1 MRKAAT
7 RAANVRGVC
16 LGPYA
21 VDVRVGR
28 GARVGLACLA
38 ALCTAMA
45 AAAPAH
51 AACPAGP
58 APPPID
64 RPASAARV
72 DSYVRAVA
80 RASPVV
86 TAGVAG
92 RSVQGRPLRYAVV
105 SALPAPRLR
114 ARLARLRAI
123 RAGVAR
129 DPGDAPAVVWVAGSV
144 HGNEPSGAD
153 ADLRLLR
160 ELARHCDDPML
171 RHVVVV
177 VMPVQNP
184 DGHEATTRY
193 NANGFDLNRDWLADT
208 QPETQARL
216 QTLLAMPP
224 LVYADQHEQGGD
236 AFFFP
241 PYTAPLF
248 HELPSAAL
256 AAERNVLAPALRAAF
271 DGHGYQS
278 TSGDDFDLLYPGY
291 GDSATTLL
299 FGAAGMTL
307 EAGAAS
313 SYARRVAE
321 HLLAVRT
328 IIAAVDRHRGSLL
341 HAWAQS
347 FAQAEEQGARGELQ
361 RRPDSR
367 VYGYAL
373 GAGGAAASRDGAAA
387 PADAADALVR
397 LLLREGVRV
406 RRLSAPTT
414 VAAYRPYGTKTSAPA
429 TLPAGT
435 YLVSS
440 AQPLKHWVQALL
452 GPSPL
457 AGGAPNDDVGAWS
470 RPPLMGVEG
479 GALGSRLPS
488 APAASTPAPSAARP
502 LAGRRIALLADPAA
516 LDSIPPGIEQPNPG
530 TSWAK
535 WVLTERLGAQV
546 DLVDGVALAAAA
558 LTGHQALVVADG
570 SPVTLP
576 APALQQ
582 LAAFV
587 TAGGTYV
594 GWRTRGV
601 EVARAAGLT
610 IATIDRAS
618 SGIRIPGAAV
628 AVGNTVVLDDDD
640 PLLAGG
646 HAVAAYGGVVSG
658 WASGSPAGRPAILDE
673 RPGAGRATIFA
684 FDPTFRASTE
694 GAEALL
700 TSALLAT
707 PGARGSAPS
716 RR

>member
-1 MRKAAT
+1 MRKP
-7 RAANVRGVC
+7 AANVQDQRTGFASP
-16 LGPYA
+16 GRSRSA
-21 VDVRVGR
+21 RR
-28 GARVGLACLA
+28 GAGALASLTALFALA
-38 ALCTAMA
+38 P
-45 AAAPAH
+45 AAPAR

-72 DSYVRAVA
+72 DAYVRAVA
-80 RASPVV
+80 RSSPVV
-86 TAGVAG
+86 TTTIAG
-92 RSVQGRPLRYAVV
+92 RSVEGRALRYAVV
-105 SALPAPRLR
+105 SALPAGRLH
-114 ARLARLRAI
+114 AGLARLRAI
-123 RAGVAR
+123 RAGRAH
-129 DPGDAPAVVWVAGSV
+129 DPRDAPAVVWVAGSV

-160 ELARHCDDPML
+160 DLARHCRDPLL
-171 RHVVVV
+171 RRVVVV

-184 DGHEATTRY
+184 DGHEARTRY

-208 QPETQARL
+208 QPETVARL

-224 LVYADQHEQGGD
+224 LVYADQHEQGGN

-241 PYTAPLF
+241 PYAPPVF
-248 HELPSAAL
+248 HELPGAAL
-256 AAERNVLAPALRAAF
+256 SAERDVLAPALRAAF
-271 DGHGYQS
+271 DRRGYES
-278 TSGDDFDLLYPGY
+278 TSGDGFDLLYPGY

-313 SYARRVAE
+313 SYPKRVQE
-321 HLLAVRT
+321 HLLAART
-328 IIAAVDRHRGSLL
+328 IIAAVAAHRAALL
-341 HAWAQS
+341 RAWARS

-367 VYGYAL
+367 AYGYAL
-373 GAGGAAASRDGAAA
+373 GAGGAT
-387 PADAADALVR
+387 PADALVR

-406 RRLSAPTT
+406 RRLSAPTH
-414 VAAYRPYGTKTSAPA
+414 VPAYRPYGAAATAPA

-435 YLVSS
+435 YLIPS

-470 RPPLMGVEG
+470 RPLLMGIQG
-479 GALGSRLPS
+479 GVLGSRLPS
-488 APAASTPAPSAARP
+488 APAAPTPPQAVARP
-502 LAGRRIALLADPAA
+502 LAGRRVALLADPAA
-516 LDSIPPGIEQPNPG
+516 VDSVPPGVEQPNPG

-546 DLVDGVALAAAA
+546 DLVDAAALAAGA
-558 LTGHQALVVADG
+558 LAGHQTLVVADG
-570 SPVTLP
+570 APVTLP
-576 APALQQ
+576 SPALQQ
-582 LAAFV
+582 IAAFV
-587 TAGGTYV
+587 TTGGTYV

-601 EVARAAGLT
+601 QVARAAGLT
-610 IATIDRAS
+610 TATIDPGAPA
-618 SGIRIPGAAV
+618 IRIPGAAV
-628 AVGNTVVLDDDD
+628 AVEDTVVLDDDD
-640 PLLAGG
+640 PLIVGG
-646 HAVAAYGGVVSG
+646 NAIATYGAILSG
-658 WASGSPAGRPAILDE
+658 WASGSAAGRPAILDE

>member
-1 MRKAAT
+1 
-7 RAANVRGVC
+7 
-16 LGPYA
+16 
-21 VDVRVGR
+21 
-28 GARVGLACLA
+28 
-38 ALCTAMA
+38 
-45 AAAPAH
+45 
-51 AACPAGP
+51 
-58 APPPID
+58 
-64 RPASAARV
+64 
-72 DSYVRAVA
+72 
-80 RASPVV
+80 
-86 TAGVAG
+86 
-92 RSVQGRPLRYAVV
+92 
-105 SALPAPRLR
+105 
-114 ARLARLRAI
+114 
-123 RAGVAR
+123 VAR

-144 HGNEPSGAD
+144 HGNELSGAD

-184 DGHEATTRY
+184 DGHVAGTRY

-241 PYTAPLF
+241 PYAAPLF

-307 EAGAAS
+307 EAGAVG
-313 SYARRVAE
+313 SYAKRVEE
-321 HLLAVRT
+321 HLLAART
-328 IIAAVDRHRGSLL
+328 IITGVDRHRRSLL
-341 HAWAQS
+341 RAWAQS
-347 FAQAEEQGARGELQ
+347 FAQAERQGARGELQ

-373 GAGGAAASRDGAAA
+373 GAAGAADS
-387 PADAADALVR
+387 LVR
-397 LLLREGVRV
+397 LLLHEGIRV
-406 RRLSAPTT
+406 RRLAAPAH
-414 VAAYRPYGTKTSAPA
+414 VAAYRPYGSRTSAPA

-470 RPPLMGVEG
+470 RPPLMGIQG

-488 APAASTPAPSAARP
+488 APAASTPAPSAERP
-502 LAGRRIALLADPAA
+502 LAGRRVALLADPAA

-546 DLVDGVALAAAA
+546 DLVDGAALAAGA
-558 LTGHQALVVADG
+558 LAGHQALVVADG

-582 LAAFV
+582 IAAFV

-601 EVARAAGLT
+601 EVAGAAGLT
-610 IATIDRAS
+610 TATIDRTS
-618 SGIRIPGAAV
+618 SSIRIPGAAV

-694 GAEALL
+694 GAETLL

>member
-1 MRKAAT
+1 
-7 RAANVRGVC
+7 
-16 LGPYA
+16 
-21 VDVRVGR
+21 VGR
-28 GARVGLACLA
+28 GARVGLASLA

-45 AAAPAH
+45 AAAPAR
-51 AACPAGP
+51 AGCPAGP

-64 RPASAARV
+64 RPASAARI

-86 TAGVAG
+86 TAGLAG
-92 RSVQGRPLRYAVV
+92 RSVQGRPLRYALV
-105 SALPAPRLR
+105 SALSAPRLR
-114 ARLARLRAI
+114 AGLAGLRAI
-123 RAGVAR
+123 RAGGAR
-129 DPGDAPAVVWVAGSV
+129 DPGNAPAVVWVAGSV

-184 DGHEATTRY
+184 DGHEARTRY

-208 QPETQARL
+208 QPETQSRL

-236 AFFFP
+236 TFFFP
-241 PYTAPLF
+241 PYAAPLF

-256 AAERNVLAPALRAAF
+256 AAERNVLAPALRVAF
-271 DGHGYQS
+271 DGHSYQS
-278 TSGDDFDLLYPGY
+278 TSSDDFDLLYPGY

-313 SYARRVAE
+313 SYAKRVEE
-321 HLLAVRT
+321 HLLAART
-328 IIAAVDRHRGSLL
+328 IITAVDRHRGSLL

-347 FAQAEEQGARGELQ
+347 FAQAERQGARGELQ
-361 RRPDSR
+361 RRPESR

-373 GAGGAAASRDGAAA
+373 GA
-387 PADAADALVR
+387 ADAADALVR

-470 RPPLMGVEG
+470 RPPLMGIQG

-488 APAASTPAPSAARP
+488 APAASTPAPSTARP
-502 LAGRRIALLADPAA
+502 LAGRRVALLADPAA

-546 DLVDGVALAAAA
+546 DLVDGAALAAGA
-558 LTGHQALVVADG
+558 LAGHQALVVADG
-570 SPVTLP
+570 SPVILP

-582 LAAFV
+582 IAAFV

-610 IATIDRAS
+610 TATIDRAS
-618 SGIRIPGAAV
+618 SSIRIPGAAV

>member
-1 MRKAAT
+1 M
-7 RAANVRGVC
+7 
-16 LGPYA
+16 
-21 VDVRVGR
+21 DV
-28 GARVGLACLA
+28 RVGLACGVA
-38 ALCTAMA
+38 ALAL
-45 AAAPAH
+45 AAPAR

-58 APPPID
+58 APPPIGK
-64 RPASAARV
+64 PASAARI

-86 TAGVAG
+86 TAGLAG
-92 RSVQGRPLRYAVV
+92 RSVQGRPLRYALVTAR
-105 SALPAPRLR
+105 SPKRLHGDFSRLR
-114 ARLARLRAI
+114 AV
-123 RAGVAR
+123 RAGVTH
-129 DPGDAPAVVWVAGSV
+129 DVGDAPAVVWVAGSV

-171 RHVVVV
+171 RHLVVV

-184 DGHEATTRY
+184 DGHEARTRY
-193 NANGFDLNRDWLADT
+193 NANGFDLNRDWLAGT

-224 LVYADQHEQGGD
+224 LVYADQHEQDGST
-236 AFFFP
+236 FFFP
-241 PYTAPLF
+241 PYVAPFF
-248 HELPSAAL
+248 HELPTAAL
-256 AAERNVLAPALRAAF
+256 AAEREVLAPALRTAF

-313 SYARRVAE
+313 PYARRVHE
-321 HLLAVRT
+321 HLLAALTV
-328 IIAAVDRHRGSLL
+328 IAAVDRHRAALL
-341 HAWAQS
+341 RAWARS
-347 FAQAEEQGARGELQ
+347 FAQAEHQGARGELQ
-361 RRPDSR
+361 RRPDAH

-373 GAGGAAASRDGAAA
+373 GAGAE
-387 PADAADALVR
+387 PLVR

-406 RRLSAPTT
+406 RRLGPPAT
-414 VAAYRPYGTKTSAPA
+414 VAAYRAYGTRSSAPA

-435 YLVSS
+435 YVVPS

-452 GPSPL
+452 GASPL
-457 AGGAPNDDVGAWS
+457 ASRAPNDDVGAWS
-470 RPPLMGVEG
+470 RPLLMGIQG
-479 GALGSRLPS
+479 GALGSKVPP
-488 APAASTPAPSAARP
+488 APAAAPPSRPTTRP
-502 LAGRRIALLADPAA
+502 LAGRRIALLADAAA
-516 LDSIPPGIEQPNPG
+516 LGSVPPGLEQPNAG

-535 WVLTERLGAQV
+535 WVLTERLGAQL
-546 DLVDGVALAAAA
+546 DLVDGAAVAAGALA
-558 LTGHQALVVADG
+558 GQQAFVVADG

-576 APALQQ
+576 APALRQI
-582 LAAFV
+582 AAFV

-601 EVARAAGLT
+601 QVARAAGLT
-610 IATIDRAS
+610 AATIDPS
-618 SGIRIPGAAV
+618 SSAIRIPGAAV
-628 AVGNTVVLDDDD
+628 AVGDTVVLDDDD
-640 PLLAGG
+640 PLLVGG
-646 HAVAAYGGVVSG
+646 NTTATYGAVLSG
-658 WASGSPAGRPAILDE
+658 WASGSPTGRPAILDE

-700 TSALLAT
+700 TNALLAT

-716 RR
+716 RRWPRRRAPAAARRAGR

>member
-1 MRKAAT
+1 MSAAPRRT
-7 RAANVRGVC
+7 SVAYPCQWYAA
-16 LGPYA
+16 
-21 VDVRVGR
+21 DVRVGWGSR
-28 GARVGLACLA
+28 AGLASLV

-45 AAAPAH
+45 AAAPAS
-51 AACPAGP
+51 AACPPTP

-64 RPASAARV
+64 RPASAARI
-72 DSYVRAVA
+72 DAYVRAVA

-86 TAGVAG
+86 TAGLAG
-92 RSVQGRPLRYAVV
+92 RSVDGRPLRYAVV
-105 SALPAPRLR
+105 TALPATRLHGD
-114 ARLARLRAI
+114 LSRLRAI
-123 RAGVAR
+123 RAGVAH
-129 DPGDAPAVVWVAGSV
+129 DAGDAPAVVWVAGSV
-144 HGNEPSGAD
+144 HGNEPSGGD

-160 ELARHCDDPML
+160 ELARQCDDPML

-184 DGHEATTRY
+184 DGHEARTRY

-224 LVYADQHEQGGD
+224 LVYADQHEQAGS

-241 PYTAPLF
+241 PYAAPLF

-271 DGHGYQS
+271 DGRGYQS
-278 TSGDDFDLLYPGY
+278 TSGADFDLLYPGY

-313 SYARRVAE
+313 SYAKRVHE
-321 HLLAVRT
+321 HLLAART
-328 IIAAVDRHRGSLL
+328 IITAVDRHRAALL
-341 HAWAQS
+341 RGWAQS
-347 FAQAEEQGARGELQ
+347 FMQAERQGARGDLQ

-373 GAGGAAASRDGAAA
+373 EAGE
-387 PADAADALVR
+387 AADSLVR
-397 LLLREGVRV
+397 LLLREGVHV
-406 RRLSAPTT
+406 RRLSTPAS
-414 VAAYRPYGTKTSAPA
+414 VAAFRPYGSRTSAAA

-435 YLVSS
+435 YLVPS

-457 AGGAPNDDVGAWS
+457 AGAAPNEDVGAWS
-470 RPPLMGVEG
+470 RPLLMGIPG

-488 APAASTPAPSAARP
+488 APAAPTPAPSTTRP
-502 LAGRRIALLADPAA
+502 LAGRRVALLADPAA

-546 DLVDGVALAAAA
+546 DLVDGATLAAGALA
-558 LTGHQALVVADG
+558 GHQALVVADG

-576 APALQQ
+576 ATALEQI
-582 LAAFV
+582 AAFV

-610 IATIDRAS
+610 TATIDPAS
-618 SGIRIPGAAV
+618 SAVRIPGAAV
-628 AVGNTVVLDDDD
+628 AVGNSVVLDDDD
-640 PLLAGG
+640 PLLVGG
-646 HAVAAYGGVVSG
+646 HAVVAYGGVVSG

-673 RPGAGRATIFA
+673 RPGVGRVTIFA

-707 PGARGSAPS
+707 PGARRSAPS

>member
-1 MRKAAT
+1 MYQQGC
-7 RAANVRGVC
+7 NV
-16 LGPYA
+16 

-28 GARVGLACLA
+28 AARGALATLA
-38 ALCTAMA
+38 AVASLIGLCTTMA
-45 AAAPAH
+45 AAAPAR

-72 DSYVRAVA
+72 DAYVRAMA
-80 RASPVV
+80 RSSPVV
-86 TAGVAG
+86 TSAVAG

-105 SALPAPRLR
+105 SALPARRLR
-114 ARLARLRAI
+114 SGLARLQAV
-123 RAGVAR
+123 RAGRAHDVR
-129 DPGDAPAVVWVAGSV
+129 DAPAVVWVAGSV

-160 ELARHCDDPML
+160 ELARRCDDPVL

-184 DGHEATTRY
+184 DGHESRTRY

-208 QPETQARL
+208 QPETEARL

-224 LVYADQHEQGGD
+224 LVYADQHEQGGS

-241 PYTAPLF
+241 PYAAPVF
-248 HELPSAAL
+248 HELPGAAL
-256 AAERNVLAPALRAAF
+256 AAERNVLGPALRAAF
-271 DGHGYQS
+271 DGRGYQS

-307 EAGAAS
+307 EAGAAEP
-313 SYARRVAE
+313 YARRVDE
-321 HLLAVRT
+321 HLLAART
-328 IIAAVDRHRGSLL
+328 IIAAVDRHRTALL
-341 HAWAQS
+341 RAWAQS
-347 FAQAEEQGARGELQ
+347 FAQAERQGARGELQ

-367 VYGYAL
+367 AYGYAL
-373 GAGGAAASRDGAAA
+373 GAGAAADS
-387 PADAADALVR
+387 LVR
-397 LLLREGVRV
+397 LLLHEGVHI
-406 RRLSAPTT
+406 RRLSAAAD
-414 VAAYRPYGTKTSAPA
+414 VGAYRPYGSRDSAPA

-435 YLVSS
+435 YLVPS

-457 AGGAPNDDVGAWS
+457 AGGAPNDDVGVWS
-470 RPPLMGVEG
+470 RPLLMGIPG

-488 APAASTPAPSAARP
+488 ALAAPAPAPSSARP

-516 LDSIPPGIEQPNPG
+516 LDSIPPGIDQPNPG

-546 DLVDGVALAAAA
+546 DLVDGATIAAGALA
-558 LTGHQALVVADG
+558 GHQALVVADG

-576 APALQQ
+576 ALALQQ
-582 LAAFV
+582 IAAFV
-587 TAGGTYV
+587 SAGATYV

-601 EVARAAGLT
+601 QVARAAGLT
-610 IATIDRAS
+610 TATIDPAS
-618 SGIRIPGAAV
+618 SAIRIPGAAV
-628 AVGNTVVLDDDD
+628 TVGDAVVLDDDD

-646 HAVAAYGGVVSG
+646 HAIAAYGSVLSG

-700 TSALLAT
+700 TSGLLAT